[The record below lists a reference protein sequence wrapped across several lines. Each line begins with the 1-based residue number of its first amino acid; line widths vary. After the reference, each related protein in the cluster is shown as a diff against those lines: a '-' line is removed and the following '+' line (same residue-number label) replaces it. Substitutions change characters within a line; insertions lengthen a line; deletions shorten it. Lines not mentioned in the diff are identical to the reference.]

1 MKKFISSAIL
11 AIALATAVSAQTT
24 PNPNCTKGH
33 IDMPSVICTPPQARA
48 GASLDDKT
56 VSDDPILTTI
66 KLIAAGILPY
76 IF

>member
-33 IDMPSVICTPPQARA
+33 IDSPGIICPNPQGRA
-48 GASLDDKT
+48 AASIAGKTEADD
-56 VSDDPILTTI
+56 SILTTV